1 MWLLMS
7 LWSPSPILIS
17 VPTKREAREEAHE
30 VTSNWEGLLGFYST
44 VVPSGQP
51 LEGLV

>member
-1 MWLLMS
+1 MALDDS
-7 LWSPSPILIS
+7 LVPFPIFIS

-30 VTSNWEGLLGFYST
+30 VISNQEGLLGFYSK